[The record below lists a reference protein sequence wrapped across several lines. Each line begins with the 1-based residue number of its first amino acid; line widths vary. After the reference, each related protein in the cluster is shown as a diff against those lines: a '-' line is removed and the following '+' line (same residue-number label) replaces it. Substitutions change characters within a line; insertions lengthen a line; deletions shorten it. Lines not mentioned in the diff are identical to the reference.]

1 MKLQTSSI
9 SPLNEWLEPRQAL
22 DGLALIDHLFN
33 RLDGLYPNKW
43 RAAFANDQAI
53 ANWRT
58 AWAEGFADEGVT
70 ADEVR
75 AGLKACRRREW
86 PPSFAEFFKD
96 CRPSSDYQVA
106 LMEAVEQ
113 MGRRESGTDRWSHPA
128 IYWAAVK
135 IGSYDLSRKTLRE
148 LQPEWNRAFGDQLA
162 LGRWPEIPER
172 RPALPA
178 PGNTHSAEV
187 GKETIKDMLRRLKGE
202 ADDNANAKRESVD
215 GS

>member
-9 SPLNEWLEPRQAL
+9 SPLNAWLEPRQAL

-96 CRPSSDYQVA
+96 CRPSIDYQVA

-113 MGRRESGTDRWSHPA
+113 MGRRESKTDRWSHPA

-148 LQPEWNRAFGDQLA
+148 LQPDWNRAFGDQLA
-162 LGRWPEIPER
+162 LGQWPEIPDR
-172 RPALPA
+172 LPALPA
-178 PGNTHSAEV
+178 PDETHSAEV
-187 GKETIKDMLRRLKGE
+187 GRETIREMLRRLKGE
-202 ADDNANAKRESVD
+202 ADDHANAKMESVN